1 MFLYHDIQW
10 GEEITTIGF
19 YSGDGLTSDSF
30 TLSDPTTYTSDLNLD
45 SSSNVGIPGAY
56 FYRVDQN
63 EVILPRGTYSY
74 SAPNLVDPLFEFL
87 PFLLFSLELQVSVRR
102 NLEKL
107 CTHYCA
113 L

>member
-19 YSGDGLTSDSF
+19 YSGDGFTSDSF

-56 FYRVDQN
+56 FFRVDQD
-63 EVILPRGTYSY
+63 EVILPRGMYISWNNQFTS
-74 SAPNLVDPLFEFL
+74 VWWQ
-87 PFLLFSLELQVSVRR
+87 LLLKSKQL
-102 NLEKL
+102 
-107 CTHYCA
+107 
-113 L
+113 